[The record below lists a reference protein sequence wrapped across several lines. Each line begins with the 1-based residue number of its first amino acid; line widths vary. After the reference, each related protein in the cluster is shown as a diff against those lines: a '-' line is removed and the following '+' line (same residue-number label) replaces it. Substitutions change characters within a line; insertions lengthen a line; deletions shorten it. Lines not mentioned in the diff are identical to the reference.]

1 MKPDDFVRALK
12 SQCSDSAVVDCL
24 DSFAKPPGRSPAIE
38 LVRISQWF
46 HTLSEEDRSLLRLAL
61 QQVADATLF
70 GVLCVVDGVRV
81 IEDSAEKSDF
91 ILTANRAGKE
101 SRISPSSTF
110 LHDLF
115 RSEP

>member
-12 SQCSDSAVVDCL
+12 SQCRDSAVVDCL
-24 DSFAKPPGRSPAIE
+24 SNFAKPPGKSPAAE
-38 LVRISQWF
+38 LVQISKWF
-46 HTLSEEDRSLLRLAL
+46 HTLSEEDRSFLRLAL
-61 QQVADATLF
+61 QEVADATLF

-91 ILTANRAGKE
+91 ILTANRSGAE
-101 SRISPSSTF
+101 SQISPSSTF

>member
-12 SQCSDSAVVDCL
+12 SHCSDSAVVDCL
-24 DSFAKPPGRSPAIE
+24 CSFAEPPGRSPTAE
-38 LVRISQWF
+38 LVQISKWF
-46 HTLSEEDRSLLRLAL
+46 HTLSEEDQPLFRAAL

-70 GVLCVVDGVRV
+70 GVLCVIDGVRV

-91 ILTANRAGKE
+91 ILTAKRAGAE
-101 SRISPSSTF
+101 TQISPSSSF
-110 LHDLF
+110 LHDFF